1 MAKKTRKAVSDTV
14 LELIKR
20 SFNLFVKM
28 RWLKEINKVVDAR
41 NRAYKKYVKEA
52 LVLDDLLKDFN
63 QKYPNDVFKGE

>member
-1 MAKKTRKAVSDTV
+1 M

-20 SFNLFVKM
+20 SFNLSVKM

-41 NRAYKKYVKEA
+41 NKAYKKYVKEA
-52 LVLDDLLKDFN
+52 LVLDDLLKAFN